1 MGTTADKLA
10 KLAETKEAIRIAIES
25 KGVEVS
31 TSEPF
36 SAYPAKINAIAG
48 GGASFETIVITMTL
62 DGAANGSTTS
72 DKLYKAII
80 EITDANT
87 GEVQAF
93 EWMGVEIPAN
103 VTAGHT
109 YTVKAQKIV
118 GYAPPIMLTYTA
130 VAGYQRRIALNH
142 ITPPTGVYILMDDE
156 SLVLPSKF
164 DSANA
169 DKVVGIYV
177 GTSYAPAGNTHSKV
191 VLYPEIMSCKAIQI
205 NKDNYVDLSS
215 GYYERNLEVLNSIEH
230 KGLAITEYLYNNYT
244 GSRYTSFA
252 HRKAWKYA
260 FKNGAQ
266 GWIPTYDDLLHFV
279 IPNWEAIVFAYEA
292 IGATVPDDI
301 SVYNGGAYNYI
312 QNVWSS
318 TATLEEVTS
327 KLYLYGWRLGYDNE
341 DGSDLMLNGSTTPH
355 NLISFSIY

>member
-1 MGTTADKLA
+1 MAKNDNLTDFLTDVANAIRKKKGTTDPINPQNFSD
-10 KLAETKEAIRIAIES
+10 EIASI
-25 KGVEVS
+25 K
-31 TSEPF
+31 
-36 SAYPAKINAIAG
+36 G

-87 GEVQAF
+87 GEVQTF
-93 EWMGVEIPAN
+93 EWMGVEIPAS

-109 YTVKAQKIV
+109 YTVKAKKIA
-118 GYAPPIMLTYTA
+118 GYTPPMMLTYTA

-142 ITPPTGVYILMDDE
+142 ITPPVGVYILMDDE
-156 SLVLPSKF
+156 SLVNPSKF
-164 DSANA
+164 DSANT

-177 GTSYAPAGNTHSKV
+177 GAYYSPAGNTHSKV
-191 VLYPEIMSCKAIQI
+191 VLYPEIMSCKAIQVTSS
-205 NKDNYVDLSS
+205 NYSDLRN
-215 GYYERNLEVLNSIEH
+215 GYLAGASNIEH
-230 KGLAITEYLYNNYT
+230 TGLAITEYLYNNYT
-244 GSRYTSFA
+244 GSSYTSFA

-279 IPNWEAIVFAYEA
+279 IPNWEVIVFAYEA

-301 SVYNGGAYNYI
+301 TVYNNGADNYI
-312 QNVWSS
+312 DNVWSS
-318 TATLEEVTS
+318 TAIMRRVTS
-327 KLYLYGWRLGYDNE
+327 ASFLYGWKFGYDAE
-341 DGSDLMLNGSTTPH
+341 DGVNLPLNGGTTPH